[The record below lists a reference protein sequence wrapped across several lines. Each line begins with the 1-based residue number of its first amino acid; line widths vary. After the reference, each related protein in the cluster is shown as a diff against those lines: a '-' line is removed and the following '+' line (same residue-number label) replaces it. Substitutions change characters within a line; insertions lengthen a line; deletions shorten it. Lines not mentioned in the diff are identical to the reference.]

1 MKYSNK
7 KLIYDDHCPLCRW
20 YSAQFVRFGL
30 LPAQNRIPFSKAS
43 DEILAAIDFNRATD
57 EIPFVDPG
65 TKDVTYGIDAMLEIL
80 STKCPIIGKI
90 GQQKQIHQFLKKLY
104 KLVSLNRKV
113 IVAVKCGDNEID
125 CSPSF
130 SIRYRWLF
138 ILLGTLFVF
147 AASKLFYFAIVRTYW
162 LNLSYQQFLLASII
176 FGFVSYS
183 PALFLPQKKSLEFL
197 GQHTVLGIIL
207 TVSLLLISNV
217 QLILPLSNLFVYVF
231 HIVIGYILIKQY
243 ARRMSYV
250 NFIKQQRIVL
260 YANYS
265 TLAGFLALL
274 FINSSK

>member
-7 KLIYDDHCPLCRW
+7 HLIYDDHCPLCRW

-30 LPAQNRIPFSKAS
+30 LQPENRIPFSKAS
-43 DEILAAIDFNRATD
+43 SETLAAIDFNRATD
-57 EIPFVDPG
+57 EIPFVDPN
-65 TKDVTYGIDAMLEIL
+65 TKEVTYGIDALLEIL

-90 GQQKQIHQFLKKLY
+90 GQQKQIHQFLQKLY

-138 ILLGTLFVF
+138 ILLGTIFVF
-147 AASKLFYFAIVRTYW
+147 AASKLLYFSIVRTYW
-162 LNLSYQQFLLASII
+162 LSLSYQQFLLASSI

-183 PALFLPQKKSLEFL
+183 PALFLSREKSLEFL

-207 TVSLLLISNV
+207 TISL
-217 QLILPLSNLFVYVF
+217 
-231 HIVIGYILIKQY
+231 IVINAIQLLVPLDDLIVYLFHLVVGYMLIMEY
-243 ARRMSYV
+243 GRRMSYI
-250 NFIKQQRIVL
+250 NFMKQYKLVL

-265 TLAGFLALL
+265 TLAGFLSLL
-274 FINSSK
+274 LINSSK